1 LLVSKNETRK
11 EKRNKPKPSRS
22 DENWFWEISPK
33 MRAHFDEKRT
43 QNSRSNASISR
54 IACHHK
60 KNLWSAILGSFLV
73 EMSSHF
79 WAHFSKWALIVGFF
93 PKSRDLLAIT
103 KQVCCSVLLQC
114 VIAVCYCSVLLQCVV
129 AVCCCSVLQCVA
141 ISLETCLPSSHLL
154 KRNEFYQCI
163 LANFAKTDKIVC
175 QCQKCRAP
183 CDVPYFFFWNSW
195 VISAIIAYGWVMSLK
210 NGSTHTWQNRLSMSK
225 MWSAM

>member
-1 LLVSKNETRK
+1 
-11 EKRNKPKPSRS
+11 
-22 DENWFWEISPK
+22 
-33 MRAHFDEKRT
+33 M
-43 QNSRSNASISR
+43 
-54 IACHHK
+54 
-60 KNLWSAILGSFLV
+60 
-73 EMSSHF
+73 
-79 WAHFSKWALIVGFF
+79 GFF

-183 CDVPYFFFWNSW
+183 CDVPYFFFGTHESYRLLSHTGESCHLKMGRHIRDKIVCQCQKCEAPCN
-195 VISAIIAYGWVMSLK
+195 VPCLFFFKVMHV
-210 NGSTHTWQNRLSMSK
+210 GMSHV
-225 MWSAM
+225 ANHVT